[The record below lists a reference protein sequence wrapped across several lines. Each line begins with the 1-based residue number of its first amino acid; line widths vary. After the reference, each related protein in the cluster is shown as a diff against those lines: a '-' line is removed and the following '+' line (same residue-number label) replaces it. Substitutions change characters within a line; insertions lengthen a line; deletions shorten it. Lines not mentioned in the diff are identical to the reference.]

1 MRTAYEASNSIEAHI
16 LQGFLMQEGIATQ
29 VVGAYLQGGIGEL
42 PAQGFVRLMVDE
54 HDYERARA
62 AIERWEAASSSS

>member
-16 LQGFLMQEGIATQ
+16 LQGFLMQEGITTQ

-62 AIERWEAASSSS
+62 AIERWEEASPSS